1 MNTLQEANLS
11 VELVIHTNSVKVE
24 VTMYSQNDK
33 SQAVANEDDDPL
45 SPPLDL
51 AFVRSLRKP
60 REVIIILGWN
70 SSSSRKEP
78 FVYGSIDYIIFFGFQ
93 CKF

>member
-1 MNTLQEANLS
+1 
-11 VELVIHTNSVKVE
+11 
-24 VTMYSQNDK
+24 MYSQNDK

-51 AFVRSLRKP
+51 AFWRSLRKP
-60 REVIIILGWN
+60 REVIIIVGWN
-70 SSSSRKEP
+70 LSSLRKEP

-93 CKF
+93 CKFWPNSLLNALPDPCVSVLCTSAK